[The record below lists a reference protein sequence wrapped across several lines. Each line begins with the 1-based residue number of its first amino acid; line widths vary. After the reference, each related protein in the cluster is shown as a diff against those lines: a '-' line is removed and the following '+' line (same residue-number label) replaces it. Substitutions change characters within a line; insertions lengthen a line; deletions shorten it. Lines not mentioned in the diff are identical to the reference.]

1 MDLLLCLS
9 CCAVDVFVLIS
20 GFFLSEKQS
29 RSLGKPFSLY
39 LQVVLFSFASYC
51 VMICMH
57 EATFKPLHIG
67 ITILPHNYFVVLYIA
82 LYLISPLINKFLL
95 SLSRSHYSKLL
106 FVTIFLFSVY
116 NAGIDLLQ
124 DMTGRELTGSTT
136 IGIYG
141 TQYGYT
147 IVNFV
152 MIYAI
157 GGYLKCF
164 GFPSWIKKFDKLLIV
179 FCTFTIYIWRV
190 FVHGG
195 LSATSYCN
203 PFMILLAVCTL
214 SVFADIKKESKVIN
228 ELAKAAFTCYLF
240 HLVII
245 SRIGVRTFA
254 ASTTIPFLL
263 HFIGSIVGIYIVSYL
278 IYKVYNLIFNSLIR
292 CIDKISLSYEENTSL
307 ILKR

>member
-20 GFFLSEKQS
+20 GFFLSEKHS

-39 LQVVLFSFASYC
+39 LQVVVFSLASYC

-57 EATFKPLHIG
+57 EVTFNPLHLG
-67 ITILPHNYFVVLYIA
+67 IAFLPHNYFVVLYIA
-82 LYLISPLINKFLL
+82 LYFISPLINIFLL
-95 SLSRSHYSKLL
+95 SLSKSQYTKLL
-106 FVTIFLFSVY
+106 IVTIALFSVY

-157 GGYLKCF
+157 GGYLKRF

-179 FCTFTIYIWRV
+179 CCTFTIYLWRLL
-190 FVHGG
+190 VHEG
-195 LSATSYCN
+195 LSATSYSN
-203 PFMILLAVCTL
+203 PFMILLAVCVL
-214 SVFADIKKESKVIN
+214 SVFTDIRKESKVIN

-278 IYKVYNLIFNSLIR
+278 IYKVYNLIFNSLIC